1 MKKFWFARRLFRQ
14 HLPTY
19 LQTMETSVKIIPSV
33 TLPDSTTTFLSVKEM
48 QESEAE
54 AIEAAASAEAA
65 QAVASLQA
73 RSVNRGV
80 SDSL

>member
-1 MKKFWFARRLFRQ
+1 MFRQ

-19 LQTMETSVKIIPSV
+19 LQTMETSVKINPSV
-33 TLPDSTTTFLSVKEM
+33 ILPDSTTTFLSVKEM

>member
-1 MKKFWFARRLFRQ
+1 MK
-14 HLPTY
+14 
-19 LQTMETSVKIIPSV
+19 INPSV
-33 TLPDSTTTFLSVKEM
+33 ILPDSTTTFLSVKEM

>member
-1 MKKFWFARRLFRQ
+1 MK
-14 HLPTY
+14 
-19 LQTMETSVKIIPSV
+19 INPSV
-33 TLPDSTTTFLSVKEM
+33 ILPDSTTTFLSVKEM

-80 SDSL
+80 SDS

>member
-1 MKKFWFARRLFRQ
+1 M
-14 HLPTY
+14 
-19 LQTMETSVKIIPSV
+19 KIIPSV
-33 TLPDSTTTFLSVKEM
+33 TLPDSTTTTFLSVKEM

-73 RSVNRGV
+73 RSVNRG
-80 SDSL
+80 DSL

>member
-1 MKKFWFARRLFRQ
+1 
-14 HLPTY
+14 
-19 LQTMETSVKIIPSV
+19 METSVKINPSV
-33 TLPDSTTTFLSVKEM
+33 ILPDSTTTFLSVKEM

>member
-1 MKKFWFARRLFRQ
+1 M
-14 HLPTY
+14 
-19 LQTMETSVKIIPSV
+19 KIIPSV
-33 TLPDSTTTFLSVKEM
+33 ILPDSTTTFLSVKEM

-73 RSVNRGV
+73 RSVNRR
-80 SDSL
+80 DSL

>member
-1 MKKFWFARRLFRQ
+1 MK
-14 HLPTY
+14 
-19 LQTMETSVKIIPSV
+19 INPSV
-33 TLPDSTTTFLSVKEM
+33 ILPDSTTTFLSVKEM

-73 RSVNRGV
+73 RSVNRAV